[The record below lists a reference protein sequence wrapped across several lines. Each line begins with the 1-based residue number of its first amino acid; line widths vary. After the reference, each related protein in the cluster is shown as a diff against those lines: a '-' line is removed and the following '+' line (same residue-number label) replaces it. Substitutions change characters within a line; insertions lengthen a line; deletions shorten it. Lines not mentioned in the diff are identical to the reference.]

1 MTQNDQ
7 IELLKLIKKNLVS
20 IYSHVKYKYNDLDFT
35 ADMEVVFSQ
44 MDIVIREFN
53 EAGLQPATQIAVQY
67 MKNQPNASTDKVCDF
82 VTQVMKT
89 IKSV

>member
-7 IELLKLIKKNLVS
+7 IELLKLIKRNLVN
-20 IYSHVKYKYNDLDFT
+20 IYSELKYRYGDQDINEKMQT
-35 ADMEVVFSQ
+35 VFSQ
-44 MDIVIREFN
+44 MDTAIHEFN

-82 VTQVMKT
+82 VKQVMKA
-89 IKSV
+89 IKSI